1 MCRGPS
7 LISLAILL
15 ASLLCASACPTS
27 VSVAPTEPAAK
38 PQTEPQ
44 PTPSGPRHARMSGTI
59 VLHADPG
66 ASFHRLE
73 LLPDPTT
80 STERIVELL
89 EARDGWWRVRTLL
102 PREVMAL
109 GLDAGMGVAVLSL
122 EGWVEA
128 SFVVE
133 LAPGSAIA
141 SVQPSA
147 SQAPAEAAAPSAPM
161 QFGARAGTQVLWP
174 DGRVAGAVIE
184 DHYFHFPAS
193 NRMSESP
200 EGMRTMW
207 CHERRAAPGLGVLQG
222 WLCSSEQDAKD
233 GASVDPRVAVA
244 LDQPSPHP
252 EQGGGEVRGALDKDI
267 IRRMVRAHINEVRS
281 CYNDGLLKDPALT
294 GRVAIEF
301 VITGD
306 GSVGS
311 AFVVEDN
318 LSDAQVGQCIAKAV
332 QTWRFPKPLGGGNVI
347 VTYPFNLVPG

>member
-1 MCRGPS
+1 MCVS
-7 LISLAILL
+7 SLL
-15 ASLLCASACPTS
+15 ALLLTSACPTS
-27 VSVAPTEPAAK
+27 VIVAPTEQVAQA
-38 PQTEPQ
+38 QTEPE
-44 PTPSGPRHARMSGTI
+44 PTPSGPRHARMTGTI

-66 ASFHRLE
+66 ATIHRLE
-73 LLPDPTT
+73 LIPGPAT

-128 SFVVE
+128 RHVVE
-133 LAPGSAIA
+133 VAPGSAIA
-141 SVQPSA
+141 SVQPPTSET
-147 SQAPAEAAAPSAPM
+147 PAEAATGLAPM
-161 QFGARAGTQVLWP
+161 QFGVRAGTQVLWP

-193 NRMSESP
+193 GRTSESP
-200 EGMRTMW
+200 EGMRTLW
-207 CHERRAAPGLGVLQG
+207 CHERRAAPGLGVVQG
-222 WLCSSEQDAKD
+222 WLCSSEQVVKE
-233 GASVDPRVAVA
+233 GAFVDPRVVVA

-252 EQGGGEVRGALDKDI
+252 DSGGGEVKGALDKDI

-301 VITGD
+301 VIKGD

-311 AFVVEDN
+311 AVVVEDN
-318 LSDAQVGQCIAKAV
+318 LADAQVGQCIAKAV